1 MQIKKQKMP
10 KIVKMTKNSIRVL
23 NIYVQNAPK
32 SIYKRKKLC

>member
-10 KIVKMTKNSIRVL
+10 RIVKVTKNSAYFL
-23 NIYVQNAPK
+23 GKYVQNAPK